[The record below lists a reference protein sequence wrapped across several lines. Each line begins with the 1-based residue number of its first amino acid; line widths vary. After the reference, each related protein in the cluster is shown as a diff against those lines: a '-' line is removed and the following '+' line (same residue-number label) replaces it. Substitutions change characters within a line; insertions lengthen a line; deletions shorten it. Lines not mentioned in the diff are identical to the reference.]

1 MESGNGGINGKS
13 DKIITIDA
21 GEITGGKY
29 ISFPK
34 SFLEGNCY
42 TFICKIIYHMT
53 CDHVITIAVSNWLSQ
68 AVTVLKTYCC

>member
-13 DKIITIDA
+13 GKIITIGA

-34 SFLEGNCY
+34 SFLEGNY
-42 TFICKIIYHMT
+42 YNLFNVYLFSKTHIHHMT
-53 CDHVITIAVSNWLSQ
+53 CDHVT
-68 AVTVLKTYCC
+68 K

>member
-1 MESGNGGINGKS
+1 MESGNSGINGKS
-13 DKIITIDA
+13 GKIITIGA

-42 TFICKIIYHMT
+42 TFIYHMT
-53 CDHVITIAVSNWLSQ
+53 CDHVIKIAVSNWLNQ